1 MLYKL
6 FDEDWIVA
14 LVESEV
20 DEEEMESAIET
31 IKEQLPNSYTLDDL
45 NDYLDTTG
53 KKTNEVKPIALHF

>member
-14 LVESEV
+14 LIELEV

-31 IKEQLPNSYTLDDL
+31 IKEQLPDLYTLDDL
-45 NDYLDTTG
+45 MDYLDTTG
-53 KKTNEVKPIALHF
+53 KKTEEVKPIALYF